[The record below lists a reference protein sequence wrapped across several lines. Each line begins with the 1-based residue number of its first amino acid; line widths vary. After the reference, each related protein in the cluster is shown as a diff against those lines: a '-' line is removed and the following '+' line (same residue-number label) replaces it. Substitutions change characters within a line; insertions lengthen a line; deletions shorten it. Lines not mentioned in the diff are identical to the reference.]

1 MCTARSPP
9 PLPPDRAPA
18 EPQLLFDVV
27 SFPTR
32 GGRRERKRRLGGE
45 RGRAIYGS
53 GKRHRFGGRGER
65 LRQAVTAARA
75 KEAAQCKRLTRAP
88 TTWHFAVG
96 AAVPT
101 PQRSVKPARGEG
113 EGNLARTRRRAHQ
126 SVSVKS
132 LHRFT
137 LHLQPSWNQHI
148 AKQKW

>member
-32 GGRRERKRRLGGE
+32 GRRRERKRRLGGE

-53 GKRHRFGGRGER
+53 GKRHRFGRRGER
-65 LRQAVTAARA
+65 LRQAVTAPREGSCAVQTPDACTNDVALHRRRR
-75 KEAAQCKRLTRAP
+75 RL
-88 TTWHFAVG
+88 
-96 AAVPT
+96 T
-101 PQRSVKPARGEG
+101 PQRSVNPARGEG

-137 LHLQPSWNQHI
+137 LYLQPSWNQHI